1 MWYQEDLAN
10 SDFRIEYQLKAG
22 IKPESHHTARAM
34 RIHVE
39 YVSRVTKGVKSFE
52 KNTRTWS
59 KDVSLVHDFIT
70 IPDNDVQSIRS
81 IRLVLG
87 DDVILEP
94 MNDDGALVILSCPQ
108 CRLYWSTT
116 ESQKEHRLIGPWK
129 VRARRGWCWWII
141 VTLLV
146 LIAAGGVALHVV

>member
-108 CRLYWSTT
+108 CRLNWTT
-116 ESQKEHRLIGPWK
+116 
-129 VRARRGWCWWII
+129 
-141 VTLLV
+141 T
-146 LIAAGGVALHVV
+146 VAQREQ